1 MNASL
6 YFLWVG
12 IVPIRQSLYILKN
25 GVVIGFL
32 LFSEHGLYFSQ
43 PFYGRLCHHG
53 PLFRCLPQPLYG
65 YGKIWFYS
73 VPMEIAVP

>member
-25 GVVIGFL
+25 G
-32 LFSEHGLYFSQ
+32 SS
-43 PFYGRLCHHG
+43 
-53 PLFRCLPQPLYG
+53 
-65 YGKIWFYS
+65 S
-73 VPMEIAVP
+73 D